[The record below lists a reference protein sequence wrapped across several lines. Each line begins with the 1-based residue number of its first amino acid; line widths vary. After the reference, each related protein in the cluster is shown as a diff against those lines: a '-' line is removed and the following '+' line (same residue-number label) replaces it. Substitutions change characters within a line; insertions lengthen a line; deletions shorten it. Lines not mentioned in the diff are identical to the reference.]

1 MDEPKKQVKDNDEKK
16 EERRRARQWAAAQ
29 AADVLAM
36 RTK

>member
-1 MDEPKKQVKDNDEKK
+1 MDEQRKPVKDKDEKK